1 MVQVQLENE
10 KWDVFNFA
18 NKQRLLDTVKAE
30 FQTFYSLCSV
40 PQYWENPTASG
51 HWQVRDLVGHMVDVI
66 EGYLERFD
74 LARRGQEAPP
84 PYGLKV
90 MASRLDER
98 ARAFRGTPR
107 EELLT
112 RFSRDYETL
121 MVIFEGLS
129 EPEWTGLLVS
139 HPYMGPVPACCYPI
153 FQIMDYSVHKWDI
166 REKLGVPHGLGPD
179 AADFL
184 VPWMFVLWQGTTDL
198 DRVGPE
204 PIRVGFRVSGRNG
217 GTWRVQVD
225 REGYK
230 FEPGPVDDLPTV
242 FEFDPASLVLTAF
255 GRIRAGTAYGDQ
267 AIAQRYRELFFSI

>member
-1 MVQVQLENE
+1 MVQVQLERE

-30 FQTFYSLCSV
+30 FGTFYGLCST
-40 PQYWENPTASG
+40 PGYWENPTASG
-51 HWQVRDLVGHMVDVI
+51 HWQVRDLIGHMIDVT

-74 LARRGQEAPP
+74 LARRGQEAPA

-98 ARAFRGTPR
+98 ALSFRGRPR
-107 EELLT
+107 EELLA
-112 RFSRDYETL
+112 RFKRDYDTL
-121 MVIFEGLS
+121 MSIFEGLS
-129 EPEWTGLLVS
+129 GPEWTGLLVS
-139 HPYMGPVPACCYPI
+139 HPYMGPVPACCYPV

-166 REKLGVPHGLGPD
+166 REKLGAPHGLSPD

-184 VPWMFVLWQGTTDL
+184 VPWMFILWQGTADL

-225 REGYK
+225 RDGYK
-230 FEPGPVDDLPTV
+230 YEPGPIDDLPTV

-267 AIAQRYRELFFSI
+267 DMAQRYRELFFSI

>member
-10 KWDVFNFA
+10 RWDATNFA
-18 NKQRLLDTVKAE
+18 NKGRLLDTVRAE
-30 FQTFYSLCSV
+30 AESFFALCWT
-40 PQYWENPTASG
+40 PEYWENPTASG
-51 HWQVRDLVGHMVDVI
+51 HWQVRDLVGHLVDVI

-98 ARAFRGTPR
+98 ARAFRTTPR
-107 EELLT
+107 EELLA
-112 RFSRDYETL
+112 RLRRDYDTL
-121 MVIFEGLS
+121 MGIFEGLS
-129 EPEWTGLLVS
+129 EADWTGLMVS

-166 REKLGVPHGLGPD
+166 RERLGVPHGLSPD

-184 VPWMFVLWQGTTDL
+184 VPWMFVLWQATTDL
-198 DRVGPE
+198 ERVGPE
-204 PIRVGFRVSGRNG
+204 PIRVGFRVLGRNG

-230 FEPGPVDDLPTV
+230 YERGPIDDLPAV

-267 AIAQRYRELFFSI
+267 QMAQRYREIFFSI